1 MRALLVVVAATLALA
16 GCGESGDV
24 DAGGGE
30 STAPPGSTASSASTS
45 TSTSG
50 GGTRGAT
57 ALTTVARGSAG
68 PMRAGE
74 VVARSA
80 EEWRRAWAAHGGTD
94 AAPSVPPDVD
104 FQQQMLVAV
113 FQGERPSAGF
123 EVSIEA
129 AEPRGDGL
137 EVRYA
142 KVSPGPGCLAAAM
155 ITYPFHVV
163 AVPRAAGGV
172 AFTTED
178 RVKGCGP

>member
-1 MRALLVVVAATLALA
+1 MRALLLVVAASLALA

-24 DAGGGE
+24 DAGGGGG
-30 STAPPGSTASSASTS
+30 STVPPGSTASSASTS
-45 TSTSG
+45 STPSRSAG
-50 GGTRGAT
+50 V
-57 ALTTVARGSAG
+57 TTVARGFDG
-68 PMRAGE
+68 PVRAGQ

-80 EEWRRAWAAHGGTD
+80 EEWQRTWAGHGGPGT
-94 AAPSVPPDVD
+94 APSLPPEVD
-104 FQQQMLVAV
+104 FGRQMLVAV

-142 KVSPGPGCLAAAM
+142 KVSPGPGCLTAAM
-155 ITYPFHVV
+155 LTYPFHVV
-163 AVPRAAGGV
+163 AVPRATGEV
-172 AFTTED
+172 AFASDD